1 MFFTEIKFYSSKGNP
16 PKVPCWKKPIWSDT
30 LVECWGHV
38 QSSGGIYL
46 CKIANENTR
55 RMCEICS
62 KLTLKIPVMLF
73 YCSLLL
79 TWNVFSTLYW
89 CFCCWIWTNKYWL
102 GLYFFDIFVKS
113 SFHLTE
119 LFKPECRIV
128 KNISK
133 DWRFWIY
140 EGKKLKNGKTGS
152 NINAESTFFD
162 SFFPVDFD
170 KLSLFQKVLS
180 SQ

>member
-1 MFFTEIKFYSSKGNP
+1 M
-16 PKVPCWKKPIWSDT
+16 
-30 LVECWGHV
+30 
-38 QSSGGIYL
+38 

-152 NINAESTFFD
+152 IINAKSTFFD

-170 KLSLFQKVLS
+170 KLSLLQKVLS